1 MTDIVTRNP
10 PIKPFLDRFWPCG
23 DLRHN
28 RWNFPVSV
36 ISNSRGA
43 SYQQCLLKRL
53 FWTRAYKT
61 VQQFVQHFYLE
72 ADIDSIS
79 DPRVQKSSSSWSR
92 NEDIDITSFDKQT
105 SVGCCSR
112 SKSAHPHVGKPDN
125 DDDDVGGLL
134 THSHKVLSKNHLQSH
149 WLWYYDG
156 AASINPLSTQVWV
169 GVNWP
174 VLVFA
179 HLCLYICLK
188 LLNVF
193 VSNC

>member
-53 FWTRAYKT
+53 FWKRAYKT

-79 DPRVQKSSSSWSR
+79 DPREYKSLPHHDHEMKILTSLYLTNKRLSAAVQGA
-92 NEDIDITSFDKQT
+92 N
-105 SVGCCSR
+105 
-112 SKSAHPHVGKPDN
+112 
-125 DDDDVGGLL
+125 LL
-134 THSHKVLSKNHLQSH
+134 THMWASLTMMMMLVASSLILIEFWVKIICKVIDYDIMMAPLLSIHYQ
-149 WLWYYDG
+149 
-156 AASINPLSTQVWV
+156 PR
-169 GVNWP
+169 
-174 VLVFA
+174 
-179 HLCLYICLK
+179 CE
-188 LLNVF
+188 
-193 VSNC
+193 